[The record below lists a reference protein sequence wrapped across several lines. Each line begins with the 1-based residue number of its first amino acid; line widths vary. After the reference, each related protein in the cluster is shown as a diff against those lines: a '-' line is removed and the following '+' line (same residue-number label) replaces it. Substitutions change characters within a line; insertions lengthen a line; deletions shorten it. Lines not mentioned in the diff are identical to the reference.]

1 VAFQWVRS
9 AVGKA
14 EMPGV
19 GEVMRPMS
27 SDCRLCEGI
36 VSCLAC

>member
-27 SDCRLCEGI
+27 SDCRL
-36 VSCLAC
+36 